1 MAGGT
6 GSSLRQRKTERS
18 RRGTPC
24 CTYRYR
30 MWLLAGC
37 TPVHVH
43 LLNAEVGHIVTLV
56 FRQCRFG
63 QTRLLCQRFQLQT
76 PLHTQVFEP
85 FSQCQLD
92 VHGRTSDVFCTV
104 YHFRRF
110 LSISV
115 EFCSFCT
122 CFPTLWIYGTAA
134 MEVLSY
140 RQKENISL
148 PSSEHIK
155 GFP

>member
-1 MAGGT
+1 MQVRKDCIWAFFVFRHAQQVVRGHT
-6 GSSLRQRKTERS
+6 IKLSQRCHRI
-18 RRGTPC
+18 
-24 CTYRYR
+24 
-30 MWLLAGC
+30 
-37 TPVHVH
+37 
-43 LLNAEVGHIVTLV
+43 NAEVGHIVAFV

-63 QTRLLCQRFQLQT
+63 QTRLLCQRFQLQI